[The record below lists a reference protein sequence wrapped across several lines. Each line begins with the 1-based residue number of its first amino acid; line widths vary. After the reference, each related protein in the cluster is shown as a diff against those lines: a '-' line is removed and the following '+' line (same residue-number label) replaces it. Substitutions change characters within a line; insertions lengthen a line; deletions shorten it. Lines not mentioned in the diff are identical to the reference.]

1 MPLRWPLDRLVDY
14 FDDIAA
20 GVAANRNGLWAVV
33 HDLCLPAYQGIGV
46 AFPCIEVNIAN
57 GLDRGFAVLQKP
69 SRATHVIVVPTIPVS
84 GIESPALRSEDTPN
98 YWEAAWGARR
108 FVEERAGRRLPR
120 DKIGMAINSTATR
133 SQDQLHIHVTCVAP
147 LVADFLRRHQG
158 EIRGAWSFLRVP
170 LLGHRFAVMKVETD
184 GLANVDPFSAGGR
197 AASLVRDIGIG
208 QRAFSQTHSSH
219 LNARLLTIL
228 SAMYKIDNLSDPSA
242 ARTIETV
249 PIAWIVVFAVVHG
262 ETVPFGRRN
271 SGAQIYM
278 KPTFD

>member
-1 MPLRWPLDRLVDY
+1 MKIWMGITRRSMLAALRLAVGATALAAGPTCSVHADY

-20 GVAANRNGLWAVV
+20 SVAANRNGLWAVV

-84 GIESPALRSEDTPN
+84 GIESPALLSEGTPN

-147 LVADFLRRHQG
+147 LVADFLRRHQE
-158 EIRGAWSFLRVP
+158 EIRRAWSFLRVP

-184 GLANVDPFSAGGR
+184 GLANVDPFKLLARDLPSGTSSMGNETLAVIGATFFNGKTGFYLLANGA
-197 AASLVRDIGIG
+197 AASPKATI
-208 QRAFSQTHSSH
+208 
-219 LNARLLTIL
+219 NAEALLDSKCT
-228 SAMYKIDNLSDPSA
+228 S
-242 ARTIETV
+242 
-249 PIAWIVVFAVVHG
+249 
-262 ETVPFGRRN
+262 
-271 SGAQIYM
+271 
-278 KPTFD
+278 